1 MKILAIENEIK
12 TIESGLKSELLKED
26 AAVVKKLMIDGII
39 KEIYFNDENC
49 AIILLECNS
58 KEQAG
63 EILNRLP
70 LVKKGYIKFIIMQ
83 LNPYTGFKRLE

>member
-12 TIESGLKSELLKED
+12 IIEPDLKLELLKEE

-39 KEIYFNDENC
+39 KEIYFNEENC
-49 AIILLECNS
+49 AIILLECDH
-58 KEQAG
+58 KYQAR